1 VIDWAKVAK
10 EYRLTPEQFRKE
22 VYTVAAVCAAME
34 LDQDAENT
42 AMRFICSDQKSQL
55 QLEVKRC

>member
-10 EYRLTPEQFRKE
+10 EYGLTPKQFRKE

-34 LDQDAENT
+34 LDKSEDAD

>member
-1 VIDWAKVAK
+1 MIDWAKVAK

-22 VYTVAAVCAAME
+22 VYTVAAVCAAIE
-34 LDQDAENT
+34 LDKTQYAES
-42 AMRFICSDQKSQL
+42 MRFICSDRKSQL